1 MGKTIQLT
9 IDNSVLE
16 RYNEYYFSLH
26 PKAHVPPIK
35 QPRHESMNVWMI
47 MKRPMM
53 NALKQRW
60 KTFIEWFVTEQGYAN
75 LHIEK
80 CELRQVVYYPTKR
93 RADTDNSAAKFIID
107 GLVQSKMIVDDDYLH
122 ITKLTLECGYDK
134 DNPRTEL
141 YIKILDE

>member
-1 MGKTIQLT
+1 MSKTIQLI

-16 RYNEYYFSLH
+16 RYNKYYFSLH

-107 GLVQSKMIVDDDYLH
+107 GLVQAQMIVDDDYQH